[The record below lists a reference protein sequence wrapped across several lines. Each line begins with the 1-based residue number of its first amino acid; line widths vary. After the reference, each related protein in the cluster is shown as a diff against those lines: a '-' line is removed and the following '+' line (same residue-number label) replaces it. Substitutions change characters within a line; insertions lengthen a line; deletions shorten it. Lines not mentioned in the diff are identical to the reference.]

1 MDCIVFS
8 IKTTDDATVL
18 GSAFIYALKHAS
30 SKKAYSREFCTLA
43 GVGLQF
49 C

>member
-8 IKTTDDATVL
+8 TKTTDDTTIL
-18 GSAFIYALKHAS
+18 RSAFIYALKHAS
-30 SKKAYSREFCTLA
+30 SKKAYSRELV